1 MRTFPAQA
9 RRALTML
16 FIAGLAA
23 CAQNPAAPT
32 DAWVLPQ
39 NLPVTDAGP
48 RHYRFTVDYETTSPQ
63 GVVVMRQ
70 RIRGDYTRG
79 LPGGEVAWNNVAQAD
94 APGATAPFGPP
105 QPRAFMQ
112 AFRYRNDLGLA
123 MQPGF
128 FQNFPPTAVYERNL
142 VWDTGMIELF
152 GQQYFEKLALNQ
164 PHRAMG
170 NQDVQMPGLGTF
182 HNRQVMLEWVGRSQ
196 RNGQDCAVID
206 YRAFG
211 NPLNVAA
218 GGMKLQARSDYWG
231 QIWVSLK
238 TKQIEYATL
247 YENVAGELQLPGQS
261 QPQPLI
267 VFRSG
272 VFEPLP

>member
-1 MRTFPAQA
+1 MHTFSSRA
-9 RRALTML
+9 RGALAL
-16 FIAGLAA
+16 FFMAGLVG
-23 CAQNPAAPT
+23 CAQNPPAAQA
-32 DAWVLPQ
+32 AWTLPH
-39 NLPVTDAGP
+39 NLPVTDAAL
-48 RHYRFTVDYETTSPQ
+48 RSYRFTVDYETTSPQ
-63 GVVVMRQ
+63 GAVVMRQ
-70 RIRGDYTRG
+70 RISGDYTRG
-79 LPGGEVAWNNVAQAD
+79 LPGGEVAWKNVAQAD
-94 APGATAPFGPP
+94 APGAGGPFGPA
-105 QPRAFMQ
+105 QPRAFME

-128 FQNFPPTAVYERNL
+128 FEAFPPTAVYERNL

-152 GQQYFEKLALNQ
+152 AHQYFEKLELNQ
-164 PHRAMG
+164 PLRAMG

-182 HNRQVMLEWVGRSQ
+182 HNRQVVLEWVGLSR

-211 NPLNVAA
+211 NPLSVAA

-231 QIWVSLK
+231 QIWVSVK
-238 TKQIEYATL
+238 TKQVEHATL
-247 YENVAGELQLPGQS
+247 YENVAGELQLPGQK

-272 VFEPLP
+272 VLELLP